1 MLQCRLPDTMHGI
14 GQPCIDRNGRKSL
27 TQWVGDADQQDCE
40 SAYPLTAIANGNSSR
55 LKRSSASIH
64 GHPFARFPV
73 AIQSDE
79 HAQCNEGEPMIVDDI
94 LKIARDEKRT
104 VLTEI
109 EAKQILKE
117 AGINCTDTQLA
128 ASKEEAVAL
137 SEKMGYPV
145 VLKISSV
152 DITHKSD
159 AGGVKVN
166 LKDKTAVEKAY
177 DDIMASCTAK
187 YPSADIEGVA
197 VQGMAKLGTE
207 VIIGMTKDP
216 SFGPVLM
223 FGLGGIFV
231 EVLKDVAFRIVPLEK
246 NDASE
251 MINEI
256 KGKKL
261 LEGYRGQDPADI
273 PFLEDMLLKLSA
285 LVDKTE
291 SIAEIDMNPVFAYKQ
306 GAVVVDARIILE
318 AN

>member
-1 MLQCRLPDTMHGI
+1 LQHRLDEQVSGKGGGAMKAKEI
-14 GQPCIDRNGRKSL
+14 
-27 TQWVGDADQQDCE
+27 
-40 SAYPLTAIANGNSSR
+40 
-55 LKRSSASIH
+55 
-64 GHPFARFPV
+64 FAQ
-73 AIQSDE
+73 AKKE
-79 HAQCNEGEPMIVDDI
+79 N
-94 LKIARDEKRT
+94 RT

-109 EAKQILKE
+109 EAKQILMQS
-117 AGINCTDTQLA
+117 GINCTDTRLA
-128 ASKEEAVAL
+128 ATKDAAVKL
-137 SEKMGYPV
+137 SEQFGYPV
-145 VLKISSV
+145 VLKVSSV

-166 LKDKTAVEKAY
+166 LKDKAAVEKAY
-177 DDIMASCTAK
+177 DDIMASCIAK
-187 YPSADIEGVA
+187 YPNANIEGVA
-197 VQGMAKLGTE
+197 VQGMAKAGTE

-246 NDASE
+246 KDASE

-261 LEGYRGQDPADI
+261 LEGYRGQDSADI
-273 PFLEDMLLKLSA
+273 PFLEDMLLKLSE

-291 SIAEIDMNPVFAYKQ
+291 GIAEIDMNPVFAYKQ

>member
-1 MLQCRLPDTMHGI
+1 
-14 GQPCIDRNGRKSL
+14 
-27 TQWVGDADQQDCE
+27 
-40 SAYPLTAIANGNSSR
+40 
-55 LKRSSASIH
+55 
-64 GHPFARFPV
+64 
-73 AIQSDE
+73 
-79 HAQCNEGEPMIVDDI
+79 MILNDI
-94 LKIARDEKRT
+94 LKKARNEKRT
-104 VLTEI
+104 ILTEI

-128 ASKEEAVAL
+128 ATRQEAVAL

-166 LKDKTAVEKAY
+166 LKDRASVEKAY
-177 DDIMASCTAK
+177 DEIMASCKAK
-187 YPSADIEGVA
+187 YPKADIEGIA
-197 VQGMAKLGTE
+197 VQGMAKSGTE
-207 VIIGMTKDP
+207 IIIGMTKDP

-261 LEGYRGQDPADI
+261 LQGYRGQDPADI
-273 PFLEDMLLKLSA
+273 AILEDMLLKLSA

>member
-1 MLQCRLPDTMHGI
+1 M
-14 GQPCIDRNGRKSL
+14 K
-27 TQWVGDADQQDCE
+27 
-40 SAYPLTAIANGNSSR
+40 
-55 LKRSSASIH
+55 
-64 GHPFARFPV
+64 
-73 AIQSDE
+73 
-79 HAQCNEGEPMIVDDI
+79 GEDFMIVADI
-94 LKIARDEKRT
+94 LNKAKKENRS

-109 EAKQILKE
+109 EAKQILAE
-117 AGINCTDTQLA
+117 AGINCTDTRLA
-128 ASKEEAVAL
+128 VDKTQAVAM
-137 SEKMGYPV
+137 SEEMGYPV

-166 LKDKTAVEKAY
+166 LQDKAAVEKAY
-177 DDIMASCTAK
+177 DEIMASCTAK
-187 YPSADIEGVA
+187 FPDADIEGIS
-197 VQGMAKLGTE
+197 VQGMAKAGTE

-231 EVLKDVAFRIVPLEK
+231 EVLKDVAFRIVPLDK
-246 NDASE
+246 NDASD

-273 PFLEDMLLKLSA
+273 PFLEDMLLKLSE

-291 SIAEIDMNPVFAYKQ
+291 GIAEIDMNPVFAYKQ

-318 AN
+318 AS

>member
-1 MLQCRLPDTMHGI
+1 MTV
-14 GQPCIDRNGRKSL
+14 K
-27 TQWVGDADQQDCE
+27 E
-40 SAYPLTAIANGNSSR
+40 
-55 LKRSSASIH
+55 
-64 GHPFARFPV
+64 
-73 AIQSDE
+73 
-79 HAQCNEGEPMIVDDI
+79 I
-94 LKIARDEKRT
+94 LNKAWEEKRT

-109 EAKQILKE
+109 EAKEILSQ
-117 AGINCTDTQLA
+117 AGINCTDTRLA
-128 ASKEEAVAL
+128 TTKDAAVAL
-137 SEKMGYPV
+137 SEEIGYPV

-166 LKDKTAVEKAY
+166 LQDKAAVEKAY
-177 DDIMASCTAK
+177 DEIMASCTAK
-187 YPSADIEGVA
+187 YPNANIEGIS
-197 VQGMAKLGTE
+197 VQGMAKAGIE

-231 EVLKDVAFRIVPLEK
+231 EVLKDVAFRIVPLNK

-273 PFLEDMLLKLSA
+273 PFLEDMLLKLSE

-291 SIAEIDMNPVFAYKQ
+291 GIAEIDMNPVFAYNQ

-318 AN
+318 AS

>member
-1 MLQCRLPDTMHGI
+1 
-14 GQPCIDRNGRKSL
+14 
-27 TQWVGDADQQDCE
+27 
-40 SAYPLTAIANGNSSR
+40 
-55 LKRSSASIH
+55 
-64 GHPFARFPV
+64 
-73 AIQSDE
+73 
-79 HAQCNEGEPMIVDDI
+79 MIVDDV
-94 LKIARDEKRT
+94 LSKARQEKRT

-109 EAKQILKE
+109 EAKQIFAE
-117 AGINCTDTQLA
+117 AGINCTDTRLA
-128 ASKEEAVAL
+128 ATKDAAVAL
-137 SEKMGYPV
+137 SEEIGYPV
-145 VLKISSV
+145 VLKISSI

-166 LKDKTAVEKAY
+166 LPDKVAVGKAY
-177 DDIMASCTAK
+177 DEIMASCTAQF
-187 YPSADIEGVA
+187 PDADIEGIS
-197 VQGMAKLGTE
+197 VQGMAKAGTE

-231 EVLKDVAFRIVPLEK
+231 EVLKDVAFRIVPLDK
-246 NDASE
+246 NDATD

-261 LEGYRGQDPADI
+261 LEGYRGQDPADVH
-273 PFLEDMLLKLSA
+273 FLADMLLKLSD

-291 SIAEIDMNPVFAYKQ
+291 GIAEIDMNPVFAYKQ

>member
-1 MLQCRLPDTMHGI
+1 M
-14 GQPCIDRNGRKSL
+14 
-27 TQWVGDADQQDCE
+27 
-40 SAYPLTAIANGNSSR
+40 IA
-55 LKRSSASIH
+55 
-64 GHPFARFPV
+64 
-73 AIQSDE
+73 
-79 HAQCNEGEPMIVDDI
+79 DDI
-94 LKIARDEKRT
+94 LNKAREEKRT

-109 EAKQILKE
+109 EAKQILGE
-117 AGINCTDTQLA
+117 AGINCTDTRLA
-128 ASKEEAVAL
+128 ATMDEAVAI
-137 SEKMGYPV
+137 SEKIGYPV

-166 LKDKTAVEKAY
+166 LPDKAAVQKAY
-177 DDIMASCTAK
+177 DEIMASCKARH
-187 YPSADIEGVA
+187 PDADIEGVT
-197 VQGMAKLGTE
+197 VQGMAKIGTE

-251 MINEI
+251 MISEI

-273 PFLEDMLLKLSA
+273 PFLEDMLLKLSD

-291 SIAEIDMNPVFAYKQ
+291 GIAEIDMNPVFAYKQ
-306 GAVVVDARIILE
+306 GAVVVDARIILS
-318 AN
+318 AT

>member
-1 MLQCRLPDTMHGI
+1 
-14 GQPCIDRNGRKSL
+14 
-27 TQWVGDADQQDCE
+27 
-40 SAYPLTAIANGNSSR
+40 
-55 LKRSSASIH
+55 
-64 GHPFARFPV
+64 
-73 AIQSDE
+73 
-79 HAQCNEGEPMIVDDI
+79 MIVNDI
-94 LKIARDEKRT
+94 LNKAREEKRT

-109 EAKQILKE
+109 EAKQILGE
-117 AGINCTDTQLA
+117 AGINCTDTRLA
-128 ASKEEAVAL
+128 VSREEAVAI
-137 SEKMGYPV
+137 SEEIGYPV

-166 LKDKTAVEKAY
+166 LPDKSAVQNAY
-177 DDIMASCTAK
+177 DEIMASCTAK
-187 YPSADIEGVA
+187 HPDADIEGIA
-197 VQGMAKLGTE
+197 VQGMAKIGTE

-251 MINEI
+251 MISEI

-273 PFLEDMLLKLSA
+273 PFLEDVLLKLSD

-291 SIAEIDMNPVFAYKQ
+291 GIAEIDMNPVFAYKQ
-306 GAVVVDARIILE
+306 GAVVVDARIILS
-318 AN
+318 AT